1 MTVSASH
8 PDIRSVLIL
17 WGSRL
22 RLGALTLPVLLLTGC
37 QNHHDIIDSTVDW
50 YHRQEGGLI
59 ATQRPPPPGVNGP
72 YPRVGLTPTTA
83 PELPSPELRQDI
95 TNNLLQSRNF
105 AQRMAVRNGTLT
117 PDIPPPPVQA
127 KTATPATPGKPGEN
141 GQPASP
147 LPDGAMGAVLDAADS
162 PEPTSSSTSPS
173 PVAASPPSP
182 VVAPTGSKSSKTP
195 DEPEIAMPEFR
206 GNAPKVAT
214 EVEGPLPD
222 VPSAPPA
229 APSIAGFA
237 VPSDANLKDPVKPDY
252 DLSTPEGTIITFL
265 PQSDQLAPGQDAAL
279 DKLVQSRGNALFY
292 LHCSGETTSMDP
304 ADQAQ
309 AVQLGLLRAR
319 TLSAALTQ
327 RGVPA
332 SILHISSSA
341 FGPGAR
347 VSTKG

>member
-1 MTVSASH
+1 M
-8 PDIRSVLIL
+8 
-17 WGSRL
+17 
-22 RLGALTLPVLLLTGC
+22 GALTLPVLLLTGC
-37 QNHHDIIDSTVDW
+37 QNHHDIIDSSVDW

-117 PDIPPPPVQA
+117 PDIPPPPEQA
-127 KTATPATPGKPGEN
+127 KAAASTTAGKPGEN
-141 GQPASP
+141 GQSASA

-162 PEPTSSSTSPS
+162 SP
-173 PVAASPPSP
+173 PAPASPPASSSSA
-182 VVAPTGSKSSKTP
+182 APSQLPSVSGKASTKSSKTP
-195 DEPEIAMPEFR
+195 DEPEIALPEFR

-214 EVEGPLPD
+214 EVEGPLPE
-222 VPSAPPA
+222 VPNGPPA
-229 APSIAGFA
+229 APSIPGFA
-237 VPSDANLKDPVKPDY
+237 VPADANLKDPVKPDY
-252 DLSTPEGTIITFL
+252 DLSTPEGTLITFL
-265 PQSDQLAPGQDAAL
+265 PQSDQLAPGQDSAL
-279 DKLVQSRGNALFY
+279 DKLVHSRGNAPFY
-292 LHCSGETTSMDP
+292 LHCSGETASMDP

-332 SILHISSSA
+332 SMLHISSSA